1 MKKDKI
7 KKNKKK
13 VKFSFKRMLVY
24 IATYLVCTVSVA
36 SLYVLSNSNS
46 YSSNSPILFE
56 EEEPST
62 LGLLVNNLMT
72 LKDATVDIN
81 ANVKKGDD
89 ELNVNIAGDVVI
101 YEGFSNVDIDLTGT
115 ITYNQN
121 LYTANIVYK
130 DATMFISLNNQ
141 TYSFKASKLTEAL
154 GVVLTLVGMGDMQDL
169 TGAFDMSM
177 ISSLEDKISEQALD
191 NGVKLLFAI
200 TDDIQLEILTDNNY
214 NLKSVDF
221 ANYEYNDYL
230 INASVNLPKTNS
242 DVLIKTP
249 QNYKDIT
256 PAFDLL
262 SSVINTAKFG
272 GANFE
277 LTYDNYAV
285 NGSINFKNQTLALK
299 TNIQNNDIEL
309 YFKDNVVYLNTKQL
323 KLKANISD
331 IYDVIKQ
338 YLPDVNQ
345 NQALVMAV
353 GAIEQLLNT
362 DYVKSLD
369 FSSITK
375 QNDVV
380 SIDLNS
386 TKLHIDV
393 KNNTIN
399 KIDVYYNQYNASV
412 TLNYALTDLVVPNFE
427 YINVFDLENLVEP
440 IKQVV
445 NAKSFSGTLN
455 IDIDGVKNIFDVEIN
470 YNPLIVVVKGNV
482 LNANIKVR
490 YQDEYVYLSFN
501 NSNLKF
507 HINTFSEIFE
517 FISNQNLSTAE
528 FNQLGTVLNTVEKYL
543 RLIINN
549 NNYTFI
555 YDDVTAS
562 IEINQNNLLNV
573 LVNYQNYFVGLNINQ
588 INNQIEKVVEC
599 DFQLVEI
606 TCEDLKEFV
615 ENVTKNKYNLL
626 TKITLNNKT
635 YELDIKL
642 SFENGLL
649 LNLATTIDGYNLN
662 AVIENK
668 DVYINFDGIKIT
680 GNISQLPE
688 ILKQVESEFNNKNI
702 STLSTPNQPQDALNQ
717 VISLLNDI
725 NVNELISVIDLSCID
740 FIKDTF
746 TINVND
752 NTVIK
757 LQLNNN
763 NISSLQLKIDNNLA
777 VIENIKV
784 TDQNCAKPLTK
795 EEAESYKCNVTYLA
809 DLVTALNNS
818 FKNNGITLTSTLNI
832 NGHLAYIT
840 TSIDKNQDI
849 VANVTVE
856 YKDIKL
862 NVIYKN
868 DDLYI
873 TLNNNIKVKTSVN
886 DVETLKDLLITLLEL
901 NGAEL
906 EENADKIAEELTNQ
920 VENIVQNTKLTD
932 YVKNI
937 ENTLGQTTIYLA
949 GDVKL
954 VVLNS
959 NNLITGVNVYYKDNS
974 LVNTLSY
981 SSKINLPTITES
993 EYVSAVN
1000 FIEKVNN
1007 TKDVLMGK
1015 FSGVITLNYNGEQVS
1030 VNYACD
1036 NTNGFKLL
1044 VYTTVLDKQLNIQFE
1059 NNTIYV
1065 SYNQAKLMFEVN
1077 EFDELLN
1084 WINCTF
1090 GTDISMPNIDFSLTN
1105 EQIYGLMIYALN
1117 NLSLTE
1123 NQIEIG
1129 YENISATLTM
1139 LDYLSNIKVSYADN
1153 YVDVSIKQ
1161 DNLMTLPEINVAEYT
1176 DWTQTADVIKNL
1188 YNLINQNKFN
1198 FSVSVTDAKNVYNLF
1213 VELDIK
1219 QELVKV
1225 NTNIEGYNLYLVL
1238 QGNCIYVDFDGL
1250 KIKAD
1255 INDIQNVVNQLKAEF
1270 ENKNINT
1277 LSYSNQSESDIL
1289 NSILSLLKNID
1300 FKNVL
1305 NEIKISYFDI
1315 VNNTLILTTSN
1326 QIKVQVIF
1334 ENNNI
1339 SKLILQVKENI
1350 VEVGVLPVGQNCA
1363 KPLTKEEAESY
1374 KCNVTY
1380 LADLVT
1386 ALNNSFK
1393 NNGITLTSTLNINGH
1408 LAYIT
1413 TSIDKNQDIVA
1424 NVTVEYKD
1432 IKLNVI
1438 YKNDD
1443 LYITLNNNIKVKTSV
1458 NDVETLKDLLIT
1470 LLELN
1475 GAELEENAD
1484 KIAEELTN
1492 QVENIVQ
1499 NTKLTDYV
1507 KNIENTLGQ
1516 TTIYLA
1522 GDVKLVVL
1530 NSNNLITG
1538 VNVYY
1543 KDNSLVNTLS
1553 YSSKINLPT
1562 ITESEYVSA
1571 VNFIEKVNNTKDV
1584 LMGKFS
1590 GVITLN
1596 YNGEQVS
1603 VNYACD
1609 NTNGFKLLVYT
1620 TVLDKQLNIQFENN
1634 TIFFSYDEYKLM
1646 FEVGDFNEFINFI
1659 NSTFGLDIKI
1669 PKINTKL
1676 TDSEIYGLV
1685 VYVLNNLNL
1694 TESQIKIGYENANA
1708 TLTMSDYLSNINI
1721 AYNNDYINVS
1731 INKNNELTLPKIIVA
1746 EYKDWTHTA
1755 DIIKHIY
1762 NLVKQDKFN
1771 LNVAVTYDKQTYNAN
1786 VEIDLNANVVK
1797 VSTNV
1802 SGYDLIIVLQDNT
1815 IYINFGGLKVYDS
1828 VENTISS
1835 VQYLM
1840 QMFDIDLSDTA
1851 GVLDKFND
1859 INILDVIGSLTL
1871 YSFSEGNGYVSLSIA
1886 DVLDLKTALNIAG
1899 EQLLDL
1905 TIWHNDLGVNKLDI
1919 TTEIITA
1926 NVQLLTANKNIALSS
1941 QEITAYVTKL
1951 TDLVS
1956 YVERL
1961 YDSYENV
1968 KTSTGYAISG
1978 DIAVRYSNLQLN
1990 GKLNLSII
1998 NEKLYAH
2005 ISSTAFG
2012 VDTNIYLVDK
2022 DIYVDVAGLK
2032 IKLKLS
2038 EADINYIINW
2048 VNTTFEQDIKFEFDG
2063 QMLDLKTPDLQNIG
2077 FNLQENNFGLTL
2089 SEYLLGGNLN
2099 TSFKEMLLNLIF
2111 DEGLLTTIDI
2121 STNVLDDNTFVYEQG
2136 YADNAFDFESE
2147 ISKTRNLVLRLNN
2160 LAFGNGVNTQVW
2172 GFDKGILSTLNNSAL
2187 SEFND
2192 YTNVLDIVE
2201 FAFDYYKQG
2210 NINLTADLTVNEKTG
2225 ETTTRPVAQL
2235 TNGRIY
2241 STLQLDDNYSPTSG
2255 TLYAGGNIIEYDY
2268 EKNTSITHTA
2278 ALYFDNN
2285 YLYANYT
2292 HNNKV
2297 FNGGTNDVNEKS
2309 LNVKMQKDS
2318 IREILSLA
2326 LHVLNIDLGTFA
2338 ETLGIPSCDLNVENL
2353 RYMLGI
2359 KENNSGQIV
2368 SSIDTLL
2375 SNIENIIAIINN
2387 VNLTVNGNTSK
2398 LSLGLKNNGQVI
2410 NFEVVFVGGE
2420 LSYISANNITVNET
2434 QTIDLKVSAV
2444 SMSDVPT
2451 YNTSTDHIDLTN
2463 ISSLLKAFINTS
2475 ALNDYHI
2482 KGKVALSVLS
2492 IEAAELDVDVKVK
2505 LVNRKPVVAVELG
2518 SYPLISGVN
2527 NVNTNGTGGLGILS
2541 PMRYRKISIYIQD
2554 GYAYLRT
2561 LDEEY
2566 SSLTNNYDEYERA
2579 TKIKASTLGGQIEY
2593 YLQYLLGFTDSV
2605 QTSINQAIEAGRN
2618 RQYPINIC
2626 NIINSFTFEENWY
2639 NISVN
2644 LSELAYSNDI
2654 GTMNLYLQTVNNEST
2669 NNLDYLYKLGLDVD
2683 MLSLLKLKT
2692 EKDSENILKLV
2703 DIGVEQDFSSV
2714 FNYMADYSFGADV
2727 EVQRSGSNALGVVN
2741 TTSTTVNYISG
2752 TEYVADQTV
2761 SGAVGSDI
2769 TGPAVT
2775 TYQVDDGKK
2784 VEYYAVS
2791 GWYLD
2796 KELTVPF
2803 TETKYSRFVNH
2814 TVYAKWELVDV
2825 KHYYTYTI
2833 HYNNGNNDV
2842 TLKVLEGQNIKL
2854 DDLSQYVEDD
2864 NVIKVTHNFKGWYL
2878 DSNFNTKFEFTTMPS
2893 YSFNVYAKW
2902 QTVTEYYRTI
2912 SFETQF
2918 GNAPSAIHKLE
2929 EQSIALPTLQDY
2941 EVNNDGEVTL
2951 YTHIGWS
2958 LNADGSQ
2965 IYQTTTMPTSDLTLY
2980 AVWQIK
2986 DHYTV
2991 KSVNFYKN
2999 GEFVATNTYRVGS
3012 VITPP
3017 AGFEYNENSLWY
3029 TDKEFNNLFETGLSV
3044 MPNYNIDLYVR
3055 NRYTITIVSTYGTV
3069 ENNTISYYQGDTI
3082 NIPAISSYYTD
3093 DYGNVKVVY
3102 TFLGYDNPTVMP
3114 SNNITVNALWKVE
3127 NYYYVKLDT
3136 EQRYIFNLC
3145 AGKYGYSSNPTL
3157 ATTYLE
3163 PVLEGTKISVADY
3176 QPTCSAYR
3184 TAFKSGAYNYKC
3196 SGWST
3201 SVPSNYSN
3209 GGGSFDFTITKP
3221 TTLYVCWQKV

>member
-24 IATYLVCTVSVA
+24 VATYLVCTVSVA

-141 TYSFKASKLTEAL
+141 TYSFKASKLTNAL

-200 TDDIQLEILTDNNY
+200 TDDIELEILTDNNY
-214 NLKSVDF
+214 NLKSVNF

-242 DVLIKTP
+242 DVLIETP

-277 LTYDNYAV
+277 LAYDNYAV

-309 YFKDNVVYLNTKQL
+309 YFKDNVVYLNAKQL

-399 KIDVYYNQYNASV
+399 KIDVYYNEYSASV

-501 NSNLKF
+501 NSNLMF
-507 HINTFSEIFE
+507 HINTFSEIVE

-528 FNQLGTVLNTVEKYL
+528 VNQLGTVLNTVEKYL

-606 TCEDLKEFV
+606 TCEDLNEFV

-688 ILKQVESEFNNKNI
+688 IIKQVESEFNNKNI

-757 LQLNNN
+757 FQLNNN

-784 TDQNCAKPLTK
+784 TDQNCAKPLAK
-795 EEAESYKCNVTYLA
+795 EEVESYKCNVTYLA

-937 ENTLGQTTIYLA
+937 ENI
-949 GDVKL
+949 
-954 VVLNS
+954 
-959 NNLITGVNVYYKDNS
+959 
-974 LVNTLSY
+974 
-981 SSKINLPTITES
+981 
-993 EYVSAVN
+993 
-1000 FIEKVNN
+1000 
-1007 TKDVLMGK
+1007 
-1015 FSGVITLNYNGEQVS
+1015 
-1030 VNYACD
+1030 
-1036 NTNGFKLL
+1036 
-1044 VYTTVLDKQLNIQFE
+1044 
-1059 NNTIYV
+1059 
-1065 SYNQAKLMFEVN
+1065 
-1077 EFDELLN
+1077 
-1084 WINCTF
+1084 
-1090 GTDISMPNIDFSLTN
+1090 
-1105 EQIYGLMIYALN
+1105 
-1117 NLSLTE
+1117 
-1123 NQIEIG
+1123 
-1129 YENISATLTM
+1129 
-1139 LDYLSNIKVSYADN
+1139 
-1153 YVDVSIKQ
+1153 
-1161 DNLMTLPEINVAEYT
+1161 
-1176 DWTQTADVIKNL
+1176 
-1188 YNLINQNKFN
+1188 
-1198 FSVSVTDAKNVYNLF
+1198 
-1213 VELDIK
+1213 
-1219 QELVKV
+1219 
-1225 NTNIEGYNLYLVL
+1225 
-1238 QGNCIYVDFDGL
+1238 
-1250 KIKAD
+1250 
-1255 INDIQNVVNQLKAEF
+1255 
-1270 ENKNINT
+1270 
-1277 LSYSNQSESDIL
+1277 
-1289 NSILSLLKNID
+1289 
-1300 FKNVL
+1300 
-1305 NEIKISYFDI
+1305 
-1315 VNNTLILTTSN
+1315 
-1326 QIKVQVIF
+1326 
-1334 ENNNI
+1334 
-1339 SKLILQVKENI
+1339 
-1350 VEVGVLPVGQNCA
+1350 
-1363 KPLTKEEAESY
+1363 
-1374 KCNVTY
+1374 
-1380 LADLVT
+1380 
-1386 ALNNSFK
+1386 
-1393 NNGITLTSTLNINGH
+1393 
-1408 LAYIT
+1408 
-1413 TSIDKNQDIVA
+1413 
-1424 NVTVEYKD
+1424 
-1432 IKLNVI
+1432 
-1438 YKNDD
+1438 
-1443 LYITLNNNIKVKTSV
+1443 
-1458 NDVETLKDLLIT
+1458 
-1470 LLELN
+1470 
-1475 GAELEENAD
+1475 
-1484 KIAEELTN
+1484 
-1492 QVENIVQ
+1492 
-1499 NTKLTDYV
+1499 
-1507 KNIENTLGQ
+1507 LGQ

-1731 INKNNELTLPKIIVA
+1731 INKNNERTLPKIIVA

-1802 SGYDLIIVLQDNT
+1802 SGYDLIIVLQDNA

-1828 VENTISS
+1828 VKNTISS

-1840 QMFDIDLSDTA
+1840 QMFDVDLGDTA

-1886 DVLDLKTALNIAG
+1886 DVLDLKTALNITG

-1926 NVQLLTANKNIALSS
+1926 NIQLLTANKNIALSS

-2012 VDTNIYLVDK
+2012 VDTNIYLADK

-2077 FNLQENNFGLTL
+2077 FDLQENNFGLTL

-2172 GFDKGILSTLNNSAL
+2172 GFDKGVLNTLNNSAL

-2368 SSIDTLL
+2368 SGIDTLL

-2387 VNLTVNGNTSK
+2387 VNLTVNSNTSK

-2420 LSYISANNITVNET
+2420 LSYISANNITVDET

-2527 NVNTNGTGGLGILS
+2527 NVNTNGAGGLGILS
-2541 PMRYRKISIYIQD
+2541 PMRYRKINIYIQD

-2561 LDEEY
+2561 LDEKY
-2566 SSLTNNYDEYERA
+2566 STLTNKYDEYERA

-2714 FNYMADYSFGADV
+2714 FNYMSDYSFGTDV

-2741 TTSTTVNYISG
+2741 ATSTTVNYISG

-2902 QTVTEYYRTI
+2902 QTVTEYYHTI

-2958 LNADGSQ
+2958 LNADGGQ

-3055 NRYTITIVSTYGTV
+3055 NRYTITVVSAYGTV
-3069 ENNTISYYQGDTI
+3069 ENKTISYYQGDTI

-3163 PVLEGTKISVADY
+3163 PVLEGTKISVAGY

-3184 TAFKSGAYNYKC
+3184 TAFRSGGYNYKC

-3221 TTLYVCWQKV
+3221 TTLYVCWQRV